1 MGLDETELTRPPR
14 QEGVQKGREALMYL
28 ARRHG
33 EVNLKELVDFLRVKR
48 MSTVSHGMRR
58 AEIRVKKDGDFRRSL
73 ERCWKFLSFAYAN

>member
-33 EVNLKELVDFLRVKR
+33 EVNLKELVDFLRVKGCR
-48 MSTVSHGMRR
+48 Q
-58 AEIRVKKDGDFRRSL
+58 
-73 ERCWKFLSFAYAN
+73 